1 MLLAAQPSGAIRA
14 WRDGEKFQPL
24 EAPASGGSGDNG
36 DSGSVYI
43 VHLSSAPPLV
53 EYRGGIA
60 GYLATATWEDGSSE
74 NNGDDA
80 VPEIDLQDAASND
93 AEPAG
98 PNAASSTRR
107 AAKHEAVDLDDTTT
121 TPSSVHSAAD
131 IANHARSSTFS
142 GPNATVSSP
151 AASNGGNG
159 ERKRRRMRLS
169 MDRPHMAA
177 FATLLQRQ
185 QAQVA
190 SEAGFLKLPGK
201 VWPAVGGQSKAGYG
215 TVVGIVDTGIWTE
228 HSSFSN
234 QGMSSKLRS
243 GCKGKSTGCR
253 HAMATATARGA
264 RAPAGNPVSMHGG
277 GQMSG
282 MAPAARLA
290 VYKVYWSRNNGSGVC
305 NGADIAA
312 AINQAVADRVDVI
325 SISLPGVDPSQ
336 DYFSDLLYLR
346 TITAGVFVALAA
358 GNGGAPGR
366 SQGGVYR
373 TVANFGPFALCV
385 GASHARNVY

>member
-1 MLLAAQPSGAIRA
+1 MARNRPAVAMLLMTLGAMLLAAQPSGAIRA

-190 SEAGFLKLPGK
+190 SEAGRHPDVASVTPSRMLRPQTTDSPKFLKLPGK

-215 TVVGIVDTGIWTE
+215 TV
-228 HSSFSN
+228 
-234 QGMSSKLRS
+234 
-243 GCKGKSTGCR
+243 
-253 HAMATATARGA
+253 
-264 RAPAGNPVSMHGG
+264 
-277 GQMSG
+277 MSG

-385 GASHARNVY
+385 GAR